1 MSDKI
6 LDLINKDIQ
15 SKKDR
20 YIGRYYYNYK
30 PTKSKGVQHFIKNGI
45 EYSVK
50 SKDNEIYINYFKM
63 LVTQKIDY
71 LLAKNPTYDK
81 NVSETAYIDIWTLLD
96 RLVLNASLD
105 SRVWLHLYISNGK
118 LTYLII
124 KDSEIIPFTS
134 SDKKTLEKVIRY
146 FVDDEKLYVEL
157 WDKTGVRYIVYDKD
171 KIELSNTFDS
181 HYKIIEY
188 AGENIE
194 KTTDSNFKIL
204 PFICLEN
211 NKDLTGDIDDIEN
224 LIIAYNGICTGFVDN
239 VEKFQEALMILKGYV
254 GETND
259 MKKVMEKVKTNKGVA
274 VDKDGDVNYMTVDI
288 PVEARS
294 LLLNI
299 LRDVIFLIGRG
310 VDPSKLSE
318 GSNITNTVI
327 KSRYIQLDLKSTDC
341 EKRIHE
347 FYKNLINFL
356 NEFYAGNYKTD
367 LTFNKAMLINE
378 SEKIDDCLKSLNIIS
393 LRTIL
398 ENHPMVTHGVEEE
411 LKRIKEEQK
420 IITEDEDLNTDDIK

>member
-6 LDLINKDIQ
+6 IDLINKDIKL
-15 SKKDR
+15 KKGR

-30 PTKSKGVQHFIKNGI
+30 PSKKGFEDFIKNGI
-45 EYSVK
+45 EYSIRK
-50 SKDNEIYINYFKM
+50 KDNEIYINYFKM

-81 NVSETAYIDIWTLLD
+81 NVNEIAKIDIWTLLD

-105 SRVWLHLYISNGK
+105 SRVWLHLYIDNNK

-124 KDSEIIPFTS
+124 KDSEIIPFYS

-146 FVDDEKLYVEL
+146 FVEDERLYVEI
-157 WDKTGVRYIVYDKD
+157 WDKTGVNYIVYDKD
-171 KIELSNTFDS
+171 KIEITNTFDS
-181 HYKIIEY
+181 HFKTIEY
-188 AGENIE
+188 AGETIE
-194 KTTDSNFKIL
+194 KTIDSNFNIL
-204 PFICLEN
+204 PFLCLEN
-211 NKDLTGDIDDIEN
+211 NKDSTGDIDDIEN

-239 VEKFQEALMILKGYV
+239 VEKFQEALMVLKGYV
-254 GETND
+254 GESSD
-259 MKKVMEKVKTNKGVA
+259 MKKVMDKVKKHKGIA
-274 VDKDGDVNYMTVDI
+274 VDKDGDVNYMTIDI
-288 PVEARS
+288 PVEARN

-347 FYKNLINFL
+347 FYNNLINFL
-356 NEFYAGNYKTD
+356 NEFYTGNYTTE
-367 LTFNKAMLINE
+367 LEFNKAMLINE

-398 ENHPMVTHGVEEE
+398 ENHPMVKHGVDEE
-411 LKRIKEEQK
+411 LKRIAEEK
-420 IITEDEDLNTDDIK
+420 KDIPKDEDLHTNNIK